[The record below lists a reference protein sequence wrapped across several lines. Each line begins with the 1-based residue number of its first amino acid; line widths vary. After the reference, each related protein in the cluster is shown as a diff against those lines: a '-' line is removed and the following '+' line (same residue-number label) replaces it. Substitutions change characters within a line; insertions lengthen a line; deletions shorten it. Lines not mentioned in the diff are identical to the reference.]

1 MQKVT
6 TTAFITRCWRNVR
19 LDGRALLCALLLLTA
34 QSGVRAQS
42 LVDVSQLKVERSEE
56 GVLLS
61 AILAFELPAAVE
73 DALSKGI
80 AMYFVADAELS
91 RDRWYWYDKRV
102 ATATRSVRLSFQP
115 LTRRWRVQVSAN
127 AQATSGPE
135 LTLGQNF
142 ESLSEA
148 LASVQ
153 RISRWKIADSA
164 EVEPGVKHTMEFSF
178 RLDVGKLPR
187 PFQIGAVGQND
198 WNISAK
204 RTSRLVLEPER

>member
-1 MQKVT
+1 M
-6 TTAFITRCWRNVR
+6 
-19 LDGRALLCALLLLTA
+19 LLALP
-34 QSGVRAQS
+34 GVRAQS
-42 LVDVSQLKVERSEE
+42 VADVTQLKVERSDE

-61 AILAFELPAAVE
+61 ATMAFELPAAVE

-91 RDRWYWYDKRV
+91 RDRWYWYDKRI
-102 ATATRSVRLSFQP
+102 AMATRSVRLSFQP

-127 AQATSGPE
+127 APASSGPE

-142 ESLSEA
+142 ESLTEA

-153 RISRWKIADSA
+153 RISRWKIAESA
-164 EVEPGVKHTMEFSF
+164 EVESLVKHTLEFSF
-178 RLDVGKLPR
+178 RLDVSKLPR

-204 RTSRLVLEPER
+204 RTLRLVLEPER

>member
-1 MQKVT
+1 MHKVT
-6 TTAFITRCWRNVR
+6 TTAFITRCWRNIR
-19 LDGRALLCALLLLTA
+19 LDGGALLCAAALLLALP
-34 QSGVRAQS
+34 GVRAQS
-42 LVDVSQLKVERSEE
+42 VADVTQLKVERSDE

-61 AILAFELPAAVE
+61 ATMAFELPAAVE

-91 RDRWYWYDKRV
+91 RDRWYWYDKRI
-102 ATATRSVRLSFQP
+102 AMATRSVRLSFQP

-127 AQATSGPE
+127 APASSGPE

-142 ESLSEA
+142 ESLTEA

-153 RISRWKIADSA
+153 RISRWKIAESA
-164 EVEPGVKHTMEFSF
+164 EVESLVKHTLEFSF
-178 RLDVGKLPR
+178 RLDVSKLPR

-204 RTSRLVLEPER
+204 RTLRLVLEPER

>member
-1 MQKVT
+1 MHKVT
-6 TTAFITRCWRNVR
+6 TTAFITRCWRNFR
-19 LDGRALLCALLLLTA
+19 LDGGALLCAAVLLLALP
-34 QSGVRAQS
+34 GVRAQS
-42 LVDVSQLKVERSEE
+42 VADVTQLKVERSDE

-61 AILAFELPAAVE
+61 ATMAFELPAAVE

-91 RDRWYWYDKRV
+91 RDRWYWYDKRI
-102 ATATRSVRLSFQP
+102 AMATRSVRLSFQP

-127 AQATSGPE
+127 APASSGPE

-142 ESLSEA
+142 ESLTEA

-153 RISRWKIADSA
+153 RISRWKIAESA
-164 EVEPGVKHTMEFSF
+164 EVESLVKHTLEFSF
-178 RLDVGKLPR
+178 RLDVSKLPR

-204 RTSRLVLEPER
+204 RTLRLVLEPER